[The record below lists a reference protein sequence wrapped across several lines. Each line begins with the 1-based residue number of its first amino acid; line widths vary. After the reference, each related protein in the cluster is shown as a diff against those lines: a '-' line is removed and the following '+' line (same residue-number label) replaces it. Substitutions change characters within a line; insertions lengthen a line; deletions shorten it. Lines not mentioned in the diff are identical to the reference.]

1 MKQLTDLEA
10 AVQVAS
16 DRVADALLAGDDTT
30 TARRALNEARAA
42 LQAHQDAQ
50 RAAESERRAAESER
64 EAAEVAA
71 SEADATARALQA
83 VDDTVQ
89 RVQMPAGVVLPAPV
103 EHQMVAKAAAEVAR
117 LKVEIQRSEPERK
130 KVADEIASFT
140 SRANAKRAEA
150 SAIRSR
156 RLIGREEAGDA
167 AALHLLEADA
177 NDLAGLA
184 QAAQMRLQALGRPVA
199 GLRQQLA
206 AAEEK
211 LKAAQVEAAL
221 HGQADRV
228 RTLEAALIAGVRE
241 LRGSVL
247 NAGFSNL
254 PSFFAP
260 TQKLRDVAN
269 GIAV

>member
-1 MKQLTDLEA
+1 MKQLTDFQA

-30 TARRALNEARAA
+30 TARRALDEARAA

-103 EHQMVAKAAAEVAR
+103 EHQVVAKAAAEVAR
-117 LKVEIQRSEPERK
+117 LKLEIQRSEPERK

-177 NDLAGLA
+177 NDLAGLPRLRKCA
-184 QAAQMRLQALGRPVA
+184 CRPWGSRLQACGNNWPLPRKSSRQRRWKPRCTARQTACARLRP
-199 GLRQQLA
+199 R
-206 AAEEK
+206 
-211 LKAAQVEAAL
+211 
-221 HGQADRV
+221 
-228 RTLEAALIAGVRE
+228 
-241 LRGSVL
+241 
-247 NAGFSNL
+247 
-254 PSFFAP
+254 
-260 TQKLRDVAN
+260 
-269 GIAV
+269 